1 MSRRD
6 ARAAGHQA
14 RHARARLQA
23 ALGDGGPTLLVA
35 GDGEQAFE
43 YRGPDAPASP
53 GCEGEAATDGGD
65 DAESAGSP
73 GAGPVLRWRLGRR
86 VAVLLGILAVAA
98 VGMFW
103 WQTNAGRAEI
113 LPLSGV
119 TRESSAA
126 QDGGSGQGGDTGQ
139 SESPGQTEGSGGSGG
154 TGQSSGNS
162 SAGSVVVHVA
172 GAVASPGVVHL
183 PAGSRVHEAVAAA
196 GGGTPGAD
204 LNRLNLAL
212 VVEDAQ
218 KIHVPRHGET
228 VPTGPGPPD
237 AGAGAGGAAGAQAG
251 SKININTAEAAE
263 LDALPK
269 VGPVLAQ
276 RIVDWRK
283 EHGAFKSIEE
293 LDAVDGVGP
302 KMLEVLLP
310 LVTV

>member
-6 ARAAGHQA
+6 AGAAGHQA
-14 RHARARLQA
+14 RHARDRLQA
-23 ALGDGGPTLLVA
+23 TLGPGPGGLLLE
-35 GDGEQAFE
+35 GSGEQAFE
-43 YRGPDAPASP
+43 YLGPEQGDSD
-53 GCEGEAATDGGD
+53 GHEGHGNGEGP
-65 DAESAGSP
+65 ESLGSP
-73 GAGPVLRWRLGRR
+73 KVGPALRWRVGMR
-86 VAVLLGILAVAA
+86 VAILLGILAVAA
-98 VGMFW
+98 GALFW
-103 WQTNAGRAEI
+103 WQTASGRPEI
-113 LPLSGV
+113 LPLS
-119 TRESSAA
+119 EISP
-126 QDGGSGQGGDTGQ
+126 GGTEATGGDAAEKGAGQ
-139 SESPGQTEGSGGSGG
+139 PEADAQPGGGVEPGGGDPSARDPSPGT
-154 TGQSSGNS
+154 
-162 SAGSVVVHVA
+162 VVVHVA

-183 PAGSRVHEAVAAA
+183 PAGSRVHEAIAAA
-196 GGGTPGAD
+196 GGGTPDAD

-218 KIHVPRHGET
+218 KIHVPRHGEAA
-228 VPTGPGPPD
+228 PAGPESAGTPD
-237 AGAGAGGAAGAQAG
+237 PGAGAGGAAGAPAG

-302 KMLEVLLP
+302 KMLEALLP